1 MIAMPSL
8 MGEEDILHASSGH
21 LADSQ
26 DGHAFAYG
34 VRTTKV
40 VAWQA
45 IVIVITLLTAASTIV
60 LASRAIREAVQTRA
74 VFFADKK
81 WAIDKH
87 PAIAC
92 LVAIFWLSLVALVIF
107 ALAVVITDLPAV
119 IKAIFQI

>member
-8 MGEEDILHASSGH
+8 MDEEDILYASSGH
-21 LADSQ
+21 LAESQ
-26 DGHAFAYG
+26 DGHAFACV
-34 VRTTKV
+34 VRATKV

-45 IVIVITLLTAASTIV
+45 IVIVITLLTAAFTIN
-60 LASRAIREAVQTRA
+60 LSSRAIREAVQTRA

-92 LVAIFWLSLVALVIF
+92 LVAVFWLSLIALVIF
-107 ALAVVITDLPAV
+107 ALAVVVTDLPAV
-119 IKAIFQI
+119 TKAIFQI